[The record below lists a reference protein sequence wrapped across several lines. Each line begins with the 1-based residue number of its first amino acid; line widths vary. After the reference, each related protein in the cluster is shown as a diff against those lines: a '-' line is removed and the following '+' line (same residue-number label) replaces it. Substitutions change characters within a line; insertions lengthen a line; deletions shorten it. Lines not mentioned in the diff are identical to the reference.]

1 MSLNDICK
9 FNKKLINQ
17 NPACF
22 QCLYLFY
29 VKFIVN
35 NLWNQRI
42 NLSGKIKSNSPTVD
56 LAHYNCLPNRTKT
69 VHRQSSLEPG
79 IFEFLCVYLYGYGVG
94 LDQHITQSVQ
104 YIFHQNEK

>member
-9 FNKKLINQ
+9 FNKKLINP

-56 LAHYNCLPNRTKT
+56 LPPKQNQDRSPTITIIR
-69 VHRQSSLEPG
+69 SSFEPG
-79 IFEFLCVYLYGYGVG
+79 IFEFLCVNPYGYGVG
-94 LDQHITQSVQ
+94 LVQHFTQSVQ